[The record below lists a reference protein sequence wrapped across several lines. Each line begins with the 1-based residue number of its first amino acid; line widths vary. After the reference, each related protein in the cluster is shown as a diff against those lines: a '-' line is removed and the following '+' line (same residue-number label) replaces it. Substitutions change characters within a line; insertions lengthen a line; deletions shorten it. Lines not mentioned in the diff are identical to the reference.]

1 MLLTVDIGNSHIVLG
16 GFTGEQLA
24 FSGRMVTQTHRT
36 DDQYAVEIQQIM
48 QLYGVDPAQIDGCII
63 SSVVPEL
70 SAPFQRALEKVIRA
84 RPMLLGPGLRTGLN
98 IRIDDPGQLGPDL
111 VAAAVAAIAH
121 YPAPCLIFDLGTAI
135 TISAVDR
142 AADFVG
148 CVICAGTRLMLD
160 ALTSRTALLPHVS
173 LEAPAAAIGK
183 NSMASMQS
191 GLVYGTAAM
200 LDGLADRMERELG
213 GPATLVATGGLARS
227 IVPHC
232 THSIVI
238 HDSLLLE
245 GLRLIYEK
253 NRKQK
258 FPGKIRET

>member
-1 MLLTVDIGNSHIVLG
+1 MLLTIDIGNSHIVLG
-16 GFTGEQLA
+16 GFEGERLV
-24 FSGRMVTQTHRT
+24 FSARMVTQTYRT
-36 DDQYAVEIQQIM
+36 DDQYAVEIN
-48 QLYGVDPAQIDGCII
+48 QLMELYHIDPACIDGCII

-70 SAPFQRALEKVIRA
+70 SSPFQRALCKSINA
-84 RPMLLGPGLRTGLN
+84 KPLLLGPGVKTGLN
-98 IRIDDPGQLGPDL
+98 ILIDDPGQLGADL

-121 YPAPCLIFDLGTAI
+121 YPAPCLIYDLGTAI
-135 TISAVDR
+135 TISVVDHR
-142 AADFVG
+142 SNFAG

-173 LEAPAAAIGK
+173 IEEPSSVIGR
-183 NSMASMQS
+183 NSIASMQS

-200 LDGLADRMERELG
+200 LDGLADRIEKELG
-213 GPATLVATGGLARS
+213 GPATLVATGGLAHS

-232 THSIVI
+232 RHEFII

-253 NRKQK
+253 NKKPSNNSRI
-258 FPGKIRET
+258 FR